1 MPNNTE
7 LLINT
12 LPDFSF
18 KRTVLSHGW
27 YQLLPLEFDR
37 AKWTLVC
44 VIDVSEKQSPV
55 SVRISRVEEDDDNVD
70 DNSLLVHI
78 PQRNLSQQAQHKI
91 NGDVRHMFRLDDD
104 LSPFYE
110 AMATDE
116 EFAWIAQKRAGR
128 LLRSTTV
135 YEDLVKTICTTN
147 CSWAFTEKMVAGLV
161 HNLGREAKDKRRAFP
176 TPAAMADAPL
186 DFYTNDVR
194 AGYRAAYLKELA
206 ERVASGAL
214 DVEAW
219 LTSELPTAELK
230 REMKQVKGVGDY
242 AAENLLKL
250 VGRYDVLAL
259 DSWVR
264 ATFKRTRN
272 NNRTATDKK
281 IARFYSRFDT
291 WRGLALWCDITRD
304 WLKDE

>member
-12 LPDFSF
+12 PPDFSF

-27 YQLLPLEFDR
+27 YQLLPLELDR
-37 AKWTLVC
+37 ERWTLVC
-44 VIDVSEKQSPV
+44 VLDVGEHQLPV
-55 SVRISRVEEDDDNVD
+55 TVCVSSAE
-70 DNSLLVHI
+70 NSLLINVS
-78 PQRNLSQQAQHKI
+78 RRTLSKEALAKI
-91 NGDVRHMFRLDDD
+91 TRDVRHMFRLDDD
-104 LSPFYE
+104 LTEFYRTIE
-110 AMATDE
+110 AFE
-116 EFAWIAQKRAGR
+116 EFAWITRARAGR
-128 LLRSTTV
+128 LLRSATV

-147 CSWAFTEKMVAGLV
+147 CSWALTEKMVTGLV
-161 HNLGREAKDKRRAFP
+161 RNLGRAAKDKRKIFP
-176 TPAAMADAPL
+176 TPEAMAAVPIN
-186 DFYTNDVR
+186 FYTNEVR
-194 AGYRAAYLKELA
+194 AGYRAPYLKELA
-206 ERVASGAL
+206 EQVASGAL

-219 LTSELPTAELK
+219 LTSELPTNELK
-230 REMKQVKGVGDY
+230 REMKRVKGVGDY

-264 ATFKRTRN
+264 ASFKRKHN
-272 NNRTATDKK
+272 NNRAATDKK

-304 WLKDE
+304 WLPEE

>member
-1 MPNNTE
+1 M
-7 LLINT
+7 
-12 LPDFSF
+12 
-18 KRTVLSHGW
+18 SHGW
-27 YQLLPLEFDR
+27 YQLLPLELNR
-37 AKWTLVC
+37 AEWTLAC
-44 VIDVSEKQSPV
+44 VIDVGEKQSPV
-55 SVRISRVEEDDDNVD
+55 SVRISSAKED
-70 DNSLLVHI
+70 DNSLLVHT
-78 PQRNLSQQAQHKI
+78 PQRSLSQRALHKI
-91 NGDVRHMFRLDDD
+91 TGDVRHIFRLDDD
-104 LSPFYE
+104 LTSFYE
-110 AMATDE
+110 AMAADE
-116 EFAWIAQKRAGR
+116 DFAWIAQKRAGR
-128 LLRSTTV
+128 LLRSATV

-161 HNLGREAKDKRRAFP
+161 RNLGREAKDKRRAFP

-186 DFYTNDVR
+186 EFYTNDVR
-194 AGYRAAYLKELA
+194 AGYRASYLKELA
-206 ERVASGAL
+206 ERVASGAI

-230 REMKQVKGVGDY
+230 REMKQIKGVGDY

-281 IARFYSRFDT
+281 IARYYSRFDT

-304 WLKDE
+304 WLEE

>member
-1 MPNNTE
+1 MRITTP
-7 LLINT
+7 
-12 LPDFSF
+12 PDFSF
-18 KRTVLSHGW
+18 RRTVLSHGW

-44 VIDVSEKQSPV
+44 VIDVGEKQSPV
-55 SVRISRVEEDDDNVD
+55 SIRISSAEDEDADAAADVD
-70 DNSLLVHI
+70 DNSLLVHT
-78 PQRNLSQQAQHKI
+78 PQRSLSQRALHKI
-91 NGDVRHMFRLDDD
+91 TGDVRHIFRLDDD
-104 LSPFYE
+104 LTSFYE
-110 AMATDE
+110 AMAADE
-116 EFAWIAQKRAGR
+116 DFAWIAQKRAGR
-128 LLRSTTV
+128 LLRSATV

-161 HNLGREAKDKRRAFP
+161 RNLGREAKDKRRAFP

-186 DFYTNDVR
+186 EFYTNDVR
-194 AGYRAAYLKELA
+194 AGYRASYLKELA
-206 ERVASGAL
+206 ERVASGAI

-230 REMKQVKGVGDY
+230 REMKQIKGVGDY

-281 IARFYSRFDT
+281 IARYYSRFDT

>member
-1 MPNNTE
+1 LPNNIE
-7 LLINT
+7 LLIT
-12 LPDFSF
+12 TPLDFSF

-27 YQLLPLEFDR
+27 YQLLPLELDR

-44 VIDVSEKQSPV
+44 VIDVGERQSPV
-55 SVRISRVEEDDDNVD
+55 SVRVSGAE

-78 PQRNLSQQAQHKI
+78 PQRSLSQRAQHKI
-91 NGDVRHMFRLDDD
+91 TGDVRHIFRLDDD
-104 LSPFYE
+104 LTSFYK
-110 AMATDE
+110 AMAADE

-128 LLRSTTV
+128 LLRSATV

-161 HNLGREAKDKRRAFP
+161 RHLGREAKDNRRTFP
-176 TPAAMADAPL
+176 TPTAMADAPL

-194 AGYRAAYLKELA
+194 AGYRASYFKELA

-214 DVEAW
+214 DVESW
-219 LTSELPTAELK
+219 LASELPTTELK
-230 REMKQVKGVGDY
+230 REMKQIKGVGDY

-250 VGRYDVLAL
+250 IGRYDVLAL

-272 NNRTATDKK
+272 NNRTAADKK

-304 WLKDE
+304 WIKDE

>member
-1 MPNNTE
+1 LPNNTE

-12 LPDFSF
+12 PPDFSF

-27 YQLLPLEFDR
+27 YQLLPLELDQG
-37 AKWTLVC
+37 KWTLVC
-44 VIDVSEKQSPV
+44 VIDMGENQSPV
-55 SVRISRVEEDDDNVD
+55 SVRVSGAEDN

-78 PQRNLSQQAQHKI
+78 PQRSLSQRALNKI
-91 NGDVRHMFRLDDD
+91 TSDVRHIFRLDDD
-104 LSPFYE
+104 LTLFYE
-110 AMATDE
+110 AMAADE
-116 EFAWIAQKRAGR
+116 EFAWISQKRAGR
-128 LLRSTTV
+128 LLRSPTV

-161 HNLGREAKDKRRAFP
+161 RHLGREAKDKRRTFP

-272 NNRTATDKK
+272 NNRTAADKK
-281 IARFYSRFDT
+281 IAHYYSRFDT

>member
-12 LPDFSF
+12 PPDFSF

-44 VIDVSEKQSPV
+44 VIDIGEKQSPV
-55 SVRISRVEEDDDNVD
+55 SVRISSAEDIND

-78 PQRNLSQQAQHKI
+78 PQRSLSQRALHKI
-91 NGDVRHMFRLDDD
+91 TGDVRHIFRLDDD
-104 LSPFYE
+104 LTSFYE
-110 AMATDE
+110 AMTADGD
-116 EFAWIAQKRAGR
+116 FAWIAHKRAGR
-128 LLRSTTV
+128 LLRSATV

-161 HNLGREAKDKRRAFP
+161 RNLGREAKDKRRTFP

-219 LTSELPTAELK
+219 LTSELPTAGLK

-264 ATFKRTRN
+264 ASFKRKHN
-272 NNRTATDKK
+272 NNRAATDKK

-304 WLKDE
+304 WLQEE